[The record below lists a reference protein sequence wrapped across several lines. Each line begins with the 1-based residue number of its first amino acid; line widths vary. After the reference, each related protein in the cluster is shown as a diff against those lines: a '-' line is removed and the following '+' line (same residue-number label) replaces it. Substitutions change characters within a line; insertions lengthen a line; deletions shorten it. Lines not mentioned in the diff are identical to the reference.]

1 MFVNV
6 PLDIYVLE
14 VIATK
19 NFMKESSVVNLF
31 EMIENTSKEEPLSV
45 SVTLR

>member
-14 VIATK
+14 AIATK
-19 NFMKESSVVNLF
+19 NFMKESQVVNLF
-31 EMIENTSKEEPLSV
+31 DMIENT
-45 SVTLR
+45 